1 MKKNTTINFSTNT
14 GRSIRVKDFMNTAFK
29 TFSLHDNVR
38 SIPALTDGLKVS
50 QRKAI
55 FGTLT
60 RGENADE
67 VQVER
72 LSAQIAQCFT
82 GDTLILMSDRSYK
95 TIQTLVNDFE
105 KGSENEIMSYD
116 LGGNF
121 ISAPVT
127 NAFMTKMTS
136 ELIELNFGSTN
147 IRCTPEHLFLTD
159 RGWVQAVDLTLDDN
173 VISFEDSDK
182 YEIIT
187 MEEVHDKESIINIK

>member
-1 MKKNTTINFSTNT
+1 MKKNTAVNFSTNT